1 MKVGDLVQHVKTG
14 DSALLTQLWNVGH
27 NRGVVEVIHNG
38 KKVRWFR
45 SSCKVVR

>member
-14 DSALLTQLWNVGH
+14 QTALLTQLWTEGH

-38 KKVRWFR
+38 QKVRWFR
-45 SSCKVVR
+45 TSTMVVR